1 MAEYID
7 SLGELILCDSTPDYD
22 GWGSDDYWLATDWIT
37 WHKKLKEDCDY
48 TKLEANAIIEQ
59 AWTDRGTFG
68 HEWYFQFDTDFRDYF
83 QQEGMNFSS
92 IANIVYTVG
101 KGSEEI
107 VSTAGTLTKILKY
120 AVPALVVGIG
130 IFYGMKAYKELS

>member
-1 MAEYID
+1 MLLQNR
-7 SLGELILCDSTPDYD
+7 LGLIEVLLVN
-22 GWGSDDYWLATDWIT
+22 GV
-37 WHKKLKEDCDY
+37 
-48 TKLEANAIIEQ
+48 
-59 AWTDRGTFG
+59 
-68 HEWYFQFDTDFRDYF
+68 DFRDYF
-83 QQEGMNFSS
+83 EQEGMNFSS

>member
-37 WHKKLKEDCDY
+37 WHKKLKKDCDY
-48 TKLEANAIIEQ
+48 TQLEANAIIEQ
-59 AWTDRGTFG
+59 AWTDRGFFG

-101 KGSEEI
+101 EGSEEI